1 MMKKLLF
8 CAALVISGA
17 ASAQSPARNS
27 SPGGAGARGTDPNET
42 ICRNIG
48 EIGSRLNRTRVC
60 KTRAQWEEERRLQ
73 RQSIDQTQTNRR
85 GPDNS

>member
-1 MMKKLLF
+1 MMKKFLF

-27 SPGGAGARGTDPNET
+27 SPGGAGARGSDPNDV

-48 EIGSRLNRTRVC
+48 ELGSRLN
-60 KTRAQWEEERRLQ
+60 QWEEERRLL
-73 RQSIDQTQTNRR
+73 RQNVDRAQTNRPS
-85 GPDNS
+85 PDNS

>member
-1 MMKKLLF
+1 MMKTVLF

-27 SPGGAGARGTDPNET
+27 SPGGAGARGSDPNDV

-48 EIGSRLNRTRVC
+48 ELGSRLNRTRVC
-60 KTRAQWEEERRLQ
+60 KTRAQREEERRLL
-73 RQSIDQTQTNRR
+73 RQNVDRAQTNRPS
-85 GPDNS
+85 PDNS